1 MTEVQRCPEYG
12 GPASTWTCVLP
23 SGHDGA
29 HEWSG
34 SAWSGGRI
42 FDPIEITDSQKDPA
56 VRAATESAG
65 DDTTYLDEM
74 ERWLTA
80 NNYQVQFVRI
90 RRRWWQRLLRRPAL
104 RSDLTSGRFPN
115 ALPQIRERFAVDEPT
130 PAQRT
135 RFRFGAS
142 PIDPPDDEA

>member
-1 MTEVQRCPEYG
+1 MT
-12 GPASTWTCVLP
+12 
-23 SGHDGA
+23 D
-29 HEWSG
+29 
-34 SAWSGGRI
+34 
-42 FDPIEITDSQKDPA
+42 DPIDFAQHADPPKDPA
-56 VRAATESAG
+56 VAAAVSAG

-74 ERWLTA
+74 DRWLTA

-104 RSDLTSGRFPN
+104 RSNLSGPYTHTLEQLHDRFTVEDQPITWD
-115 ALPQIRERFAVDEPT
+115 P
-130 PAQRT
+130 